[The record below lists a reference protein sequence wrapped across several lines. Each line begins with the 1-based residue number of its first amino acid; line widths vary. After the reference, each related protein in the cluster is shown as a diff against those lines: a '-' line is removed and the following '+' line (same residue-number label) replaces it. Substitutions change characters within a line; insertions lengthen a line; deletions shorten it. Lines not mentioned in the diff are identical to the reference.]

1 MYKSAKVNE
10 NPLKTLEMFAASSV
24 LFFPSPKSV
33 LLYQSLYH
41 VLKKA
46 GKKKKKKSTLIIVVC
61 TENVCLFFCH
71 VSAFKQYLSLFLMFV
86 FYLSHLPH

>member
-46 GKKKKKKSTLIIVVC
+46 GKKKKNLPSL
-61 TENVCLFFCH
+61 
-71 VSAFKQYLSLFLMFV
+71 LSSVQKMFV
-86 FYLSHLPH
+86 CFFAM